1 MKSYNAIEDKEA
13 VISSYKPSDE
23 EKKVYKMVLK
33 HYERSWENMF
43 KPFEEFNN
51 RNLIEEIA
59 RNQRFFN
66 TYQKPKDDDP
76 DYQWTSNAV
85 SPATRNKV
93 ISIVAHITGTILYPN
108 IYAQNDRQEEDKE
121 AARVMRD
128 LMEWVV
134 ENSKYGMTFLYAV
147 ISACVNPAVIIH
159 QEYVETFRKIKEIKD
174 DGSWEEIEQLD
185 EILSGFIQSIVPN
198 DELLIEN
205 FYEPDIQKQGYLIW
219 RKIISYDLAERK
231 YSHYKN
237 FEYVNPGLEV
247 LYSDQDGIFFE
258 KQTEEDYSVEQV
270 WYYNPFKD
278 LMLLFVNGV
287 LMTECDNPN
296 PRIDKML
303 PFAKTIYEPIN
314 ADGNFF
320 YGKSLVNKLG
330 PDQEVIDV
338 LYQMIIDG
346 TYLNLFKPIAI
357 SGKENIDSS
366 VVVPGKITVLSEE
379 TKVNPIDT
387 GNNLTAG
394 YNTKIEVERNMTE
407 SSSSVQ
413 QQGIATKGVQ
423 TAYEISTLEKNAKT
437 MLGLFGKMIGFLVR
451 DLGMLIGTDIIQYL
465 TVGEMKEISG
475 KDTLKFKRFNLD
487 KVVKGRKKTRI
498 IEFDNDIPEQMT
510 EEELEKRSFD
520 LMEEEGDDTEIIK
533 VLPGIFRKRKF
544 LYKVESDGLTVK
556 SDALKRA
563 FNLELY
569 DRAIN
574 NPMVDQVA
582 VTRDFLFGSYEESR
596 DKTDEYIKEEQ
607 PMAQDMAQQAGIG
620 QGQTTPLI
628 NQLTSI
634 GNQTSPR
641 V

>member
-1 MKSYNAIEDKEA
+1 
-13 VISSYKPSDE
+13 
-23 EKKVYKMVLK
+23 
-33 HYERSWENMF
+33 
-43 KPFEEFNN
+43 
-51 RNLIEEIA
+51 
-59 RNQRFFN
+59 
-66 TYQKPKDDDP
+66 
-76 DYQWTSNAV
+76 
-85 SPATRNKV
+85 
-93 ISIVAHITGTILYPN
+93 
-108 IYAQNDRQEEDKE
+108 
-121 AARVMRD
+121 
-128 LMEWVV
+128 
-134 ENSKYGMTFLYAV
+134 
-147 ISACVNPAVIIH
+147 
-159 QEYVETFRKIKEIKD
+159 
-174 DGSWEEIEQLD
+174 
-185 EILSGFIQSIVPN
+185 
-198 DELLIEN
+198 
-205 FYEPDIQKQGYLIW
+205 
-219 RKIISYDLAERK
+219 
-231 YSHYKN
+231 
-237 FEYVNPGLEV
+237 
-247 LYSDQDGIFFE
+247 
-258 KQTEEDYSVEQV
+258 
-270 WYYNPFKD
+270 
-278 LMLLFVNGV
+278 
-287 LMTECDNPN
+287 
-296 PRIDKML
+296 
-303 PFAKTIYEPIN
+303 
-314 ADGNFF
+314 
-320 YGKSLVNKLG
+320 
-330 PDQEVIDV
+330 
-338 LYQMIIDG
+338 
-346 TYLNLFKPIAI
+346 
-357 SGKENIDSS
+357 
-366 VVVPGKITVLSEE
+366 
-379 TKVNPIDT
+379 
-387 GNNLTAG
+387 
-394 YNTKIEVERNMTE
+394 MTE

>member
-1 MKSYNAIEDKEA
+1 
-13 VISSYKPSDE
+13 
-23 EKKVYKMVLK
+23 
-33 HYERSWENMF
+33 
-43 KPFEEFNN
+43 
-51 RNLIEEIA
+51 
-59 RNQRFFN
+59 
-66 TYQKPKDDDP
+66 
-76 DYQWTSNAV
+76 
-85 SPATRNKV
+85 
-93 ISIVAHITGTILYPN
+93 
-108 IYAQNDRQEEDKE
+108 
-121 AARVMRD
+121 
-128 LMEWVV
+128 
-134 ENSKYGMTFLYAV
+134 
-147 ISACVNPAVIIH
+147 
-159 QEYVETFRKIKEIKD
+159 
-174 DGSWEEIEQLD
+174 
-185 EILSGFIQSIVPN
+185 
-198 DELLIEN
+198 
-205 FYEPDIQKQGYLIW
+205 
-219 RKIISYDLAERK
+219 
-231 YSHYKN
+231 
-237 FEYVNPGLEV
+237 
-247 LYSDQDGIFFE
+247 
-258 KQTEEDYSVEQV
+258 
-270 WYYNPFKD
+270 
-278 LMLLFVNGV
+278 
-287 LMTECDNPN
+287 MTECDNPN

-303 PFAKTIYEPIN
+303 PFAKTIYEPVN

-330 PDQEVIDV
+330 PDQEVIDK

-346 TYLNLFKPIAI
+346 TYLNLFKPIAV

-413 QQGIATKGVQ
+413 QQGIATKGTQ

-465 TVGEMKEISG
+465 TVGEMKEVSG

-487 KVVKGRKKTRI
+487 KVIKGRKKTRV

-520 LMEEEGDDTEIIK
+520 LMKEEGDDTEIIK

-544 LYKVESDGLTVK
+544 LYKVEADGLTVK

-582 VTRDFLFGSYEESR
+582 VTRDFLFGSYEESKDR
-596 DKTDEYIKEEQ
+596 TDEYIKEEQ
-607 PMAQDMAQQAGIG
+607 PMAQNMAQQAGIG
-620 QGQTTPLI
+620 QGQTTPLVE
-628 NQLTSI
+628 QLTSI